1 MQELDDEYGV
11 IKWQIFHLSQA
22 LTRAKRMEKHRAEW
36 FEELYESIV
45 YPSVNLDYNN
55 PVMHSAKVDNQAI
68 RIIGLK
74 ERYDKKVQQEY
85 EKHLRWKDLL
95 AWAGESDK
103 HLLIRYFQ
111 KKKYLEP
118 HIVLS
123 LLTRL
128 HERIEHEEFMME
140 MEGNERAKEEFKIH
154 RKDFADKYAERV
166 PLDGMN
172 KKQYLVN
179 GEFVYMTPEEYEAE
193 KVRSREESNRKM
205 EMFMESIRER
215 RKLEEVYEG

>member
-1 MQELDDEYGV
+1 MQHNTDDRGV
-11 IKWQIFHLSQA
+11 LKWQLFHLAQSF
-22 LTRAKRMEKHRAEW
+22 TRAKRMEKHRSEW
-36 FEELYESIV
+36 FESLYESIV

-74 ERYDKKVQQEY
+74 ERYDKKMQQEY

-123 LLTRL
+123 LLKRL
-128 HERIEHEEFMME
+128 EERIEHEEFMMD

-154 RKDFADKYAERV
+154 RKDFHDKYMSKV
-166 PLDGMN
+166 PLDGSG
-172 KKQYLVN
+172 KQQYLVN
-179 GEFVYMTPEEYEAE
+179 GKFVYMTPEEYEVD
-193 KVRSREESNRKM
+193 KVKRREESDRKM
-205 EMFMESIRER
+205 KELTEGIRER
-215 RKLEEVYEG
+215 RAIEAQYI